1 MTKKT
6 VVIKKNSTITLIN
19 TIDTKLSIQF
29 NLNGFSF
36 CIIKNTTEET
46 VYFSEYVFKEKQ
58 LTPENLLKKI
68 EEIFKTDIHLQKDFS
83 AVLVVHQ
90 NNLFSLV
97 PNSYFSEEKLSEY
110 LNFNIKTLAT
120 DYIAFDDIQSIEA
133 KNVYVPYVNINN
145 YLFQNFGEFE
155 YKHHLTILIE
165 KLISFNSSA
174 DKKMFVNVSEDC
186 FDIVVLQNK
195 QLEFANSF
203 SFDTKEDFIY
213 YILFTF
219 EQLKLDVEEVKLVFT
234 GDIEIESEIYKI
246 TYQYIRNI
254 SFLESDNKIF
264 NQLDASKHSNYI
276 LLSS

>member
-1 MTKKT
+1 M
-6 VVIKKNSTITLIN
+6 IKKNSIHTL
-19 TIDTKLSIQF
+19 THVKDTKLSIQF
-29 NLNGFSF
+29 NLDGFSF
-36 CIIKNTTEET
+36 CITNNASKET
-46 VYFSEYVFKEKQ
+46 FYFSEYIFKEKQ

-83 AVLVVHQ
+83 SVLVIHQ

-97 PNSYFSEEKLSEY
+97 PNQYFNEEILSEY

-120 DYIAFDDIQSIEA
+120 DFIAYDDIESINA

-165 KLISFNSSA
+165 KLITFNNS
-174 DKKMFVNVSEDC
+174 DQKKVFVNVSKEA

-195 QLEFANSF
+195 QLLFTNSF
-203 SFDTKEDFIY
+203 NFETKEDFIY

-219 EQLKLDVEEVKLVFT
+219 EQLKLNVEETQLSFI
-234 GDIEIESEIYKI
+234 GDIEMASEIYKI
-246 TYQYIRNI
+246 TYQYIRNV

-276 LLSS
+276 LLNS